1 MDWWWKLM
9 LQWWLFNGPMHSI
22 KFHHSSTKLTYHQ
35 NFCHSNLQW
44 RCNVKTLTNAFISW
58 NLYSAVCSLDSGGR
72 KIEQKQINFWI
83 SWQRGSNG
91 TSFGISSTQGVL
103 LFSLQLIRL
112 VSCFLS
118 LSLSLSFSLS
128 LVLSHSLEFRTSLGI
143 SLSPSLLFTTHPLS
157 FSPLPANIK
166 LSSCVVLTWFT
177 EGTWSQ
183 MRWNS

>member
-1 MDWWWKLM
+1 M

-91 TSFGISSTQGVL
+91 TSFGISSPQGAL

-118 LSLSLSFSLS
+118 LSLSFSLS
-128 LVLSHSLEFRTSLGI
+128 LVLSHSPRHLSQSLFALHHPPPVLF
-143 SLSPSLLFTTHPLS
+143 SSPYQH
-157 FSPLPANIK
+157 
-166 LSSCVVLTWFT
+166 
-177 EGTWSQ
+177 
-183 MRWNS
+183 

>member
-9 LQWWLFNGPMHSI
+9 LQWWLFNGPVHSI

-58 NLYSAVCSLDSGGR
+58 NLYSAVCILDSGGR

-91 TSFGISSTQGVL
+91 TSFGISSPQGL
-103 LFSLQLIRL
+103 YFSLCSSLDWWAAF
-112 VSCFLS
+112 FLS
-118 LSLSLSFSLS
+118 LSLPFSLS
-128 LVLSHSLEFRTSLGI
+128 LALSHSLEFRTSLGI